1 MSSVNDYWGDC
12 PTDDDELPPIP
23 SNWTQKPVDNHIK
36 KVNNN
41 TKKTTNINTFN
52 PFSILLSD
60 SDSD

>member
-1 MSSVNDYWGDC
+1 MSSSTSSWGDC

-23 SNWTQKPVDNHIK
+23 SEWIQKSLNNHTK
-36 KVNNN
+36 KVYNN
-41 TKKTTNINTFN
+41 TKKTINTYIFN